1 MDRKLLVL
9 NKAVVS
15 HVSEGTEEGT
25 EAIRGISCEEQAL
38 PVSFRRRTKIQRG
51 RHGKATRFQIE

>member
-38 PVSFRRRTKIQRG
+38 PVSFRRTKIQRG